1 MKKIIIS
8 LIYLLG
14 VTNLLYPQSSQPSDF
29 VRVSGTHFTVKGQP
43 YYFLGTN
50 MWYGCYLGA
59 DTSGPGRARLLRE
72 LDRLQALGI
81 TNIRVLAASE
91 GLGEY
96 QPVRQTI
103 QPTPGEMNEVLLV
116 GLDFLLAEMG
126 KRGIYAVLFLNNYW
140 FWSGGMAQY
149 LAWLEP
155 SLAPRPFQDNKQFDF
170 MALSGQFYSHEQA
183 NALYRRFLHRLIMRR
198 NTITGRR
205 YRDDPTIMSW
215 QLANEPRPHP
225 RIDREQAFTEL
236 AEWADA
242 TAAFIHALDANH
254 LVSTGNEGI
263 AGCLESRECF
273 VRLHRCPFI
282 DYVTIHLW
290 PGAWSWYAPKN
301 PDATFPVTLKNARAY
316 IQQHVDD
323 AAVLGKPIT
332 LEEFGLARNDAGF
345 GPTAPTTWRDRFYR
359 TILQLVYDS
368 ASASSPLA
376 GSNFWDW
383 GGEGRPRDPV
393 TGKWQEG
400 DDWLDPTPEIQGG
413 NAVYDCD
420 FSTLKIFTEFAAKMT
435 ALR

>member
-14 VTNLLYPQSSQPSDF
+14 VTNLLYPQSSQPSYF

-242 TAAFIHALDANH
+242 TAAFIM
-254 LVSTGNEGI
+254 
-263 AGCLESRECF
+263 
-273 VRLHRCPFI
+273 P
-282 DYVTIHLW
+282 W
-290 PGAWSWYAPKN
+290 M
-301 PDATFPVTLKNARAY
+301 
-316 IQQHVDD
+316 
-323 AAVLGKPIT
+323 PI
-332 LEEFGLARNDAGF
+332 
-345 GPTAPTTWRDRFYR
+345 
-359 TILQLVYDS
+359 IL
-368 ASASSPLA
+368 
-376 GSNFWDW
+376 
-383 GGEGRPRDPV
+383 
-393 TGKWQEG
+393 
-400 DDWLDPTPEIQGG
+400 
-413 NAVYDCD
+413 
-420 FSTLKIFTEFAAKMT
+420 
-435 ALR
+435 